1 MAETVQIPYLCI
13 LGREYQ
19 GAELYPTLT
28 GLNTRYREEG
38 DKDEW
43 FRFRIMNPKFTQISE
58 EGEVVSETCNHSRY
72 LKEFNKCKRQFH
84 FCTHLYSE
92 SDLEVEFS
100 YTQGIT
106 VTSSVGMTFSASMS
120 EEVKAGCIVA
130 SASGSISVGW
140 QAEILMPSIWL
151 CSF

>member
-1 MAETVQIPYLCI
+1 MCTGEDLELADTVCHITSRDQGYLQRISELCLCLVGSDHPNSVAETVQIPYLSI

-28 GLNTRYREEG
+28 GLNTKYREEG

-72 LKEFNKCKRQFH
+72 CRDSKGVMTITFL
-84 FCTHLYSE
+84 CTSLVSQ
-92 SDLEVEFS
+92 
-100 YTQGIT
+100 TWRW
-106 VTSSVGMTFSASMS
+106 SSPTPRAS
-120 EEVKAGCIVA
+120 
-130 SASGSISVGW
+130 
-140 QAEILMPSIWL
+140 L
-151 CSF
+151 